1 LPTGFTAAWGAPS
14 ITSYGAVQWTL
25 TLAGS
30 SMAVATSA
38 PLVLSAQLTDAVS
51 GSVYSTSQTLP
62 LNVSLTPPTLS
73 FMPALG
79 QLVLVQGSTVANV
92 FTLIGGGSFNGTIN
106 LNVSGL
112 PAGVSATWN
121 TNPIA
126 LVSGTATAILTLT
139 ASAEAPVG
147 AVNIVVTASGEGL
160 TVAQQIG
167 VQVQSSNAIQTQLSQ
182 LALTMPASGTN
193 TLTIAVSP
201 ASGMSSSVSVGS
213 PPSGVSMALGSLSQS
228 GANGTSIVLTLSGS
242 PFASTGTYM
251 IPITITMTDAAG
263 ASTTSWTALTLTLD

>member
-1 LPTGFTAAWGAPS
+1 MNTAVITVTAIPLGGVKVPLGATGAAVAIVSGLPTGFTAAWGAPS

-106 LNVSGL
+106 GIRIRLRWS
-112 PAGVSATWN
+112 
-121 TNPIA
+121 
-126 LVSGTATAILTLT
+126 
-139 ASAEAPVG
+139 PVRP
-147 AVNIVVTASGEGL
+147 
-160 TVAQQIG
+160 Q
-167 VQVQSSNAIQTQLSQ
+167 
-182 LALTMPASGTN
+182 
-193 TLTIAVSP
+193 
-201 ASGMSSSVSVGS
+201 
-213 PPSGVSMALGSLSQS
+213 PS
-228 GANGTSIVLTLSGS
+228 
-242 PFASTGTYM
+242 
-251 IPITITMTDAAG
+251 
-263 ASTTSWTALTLTLD
+263 